1 MRQYISSR
9 SPVLRQWFAA
19 GIIAMA
25 LHALVWYGLR
35 SSSSASTPVV
45 ISRIEVALIA
55 PSQPGKPVA
64 PRVETQFV
72 EPRQVQTLKSSPTP
86 PVLSNTPVLS
96 QTTVLPLQNDS
107 APPVPANVP
116 VPASVPAQDRP
127 ASQKAAG
134 ASENEPLTA
143 PQFNAAYLH
152 NPTPVYPAAARRTGY
167 EGTVV
172 IRARIQI
179 DGSADRVEIKK
190 SSGYGVLDQAALE
203 AVRKWRFIP
212 ARRGNEAVVE
222 WVDIPLKFKLEEE

>member
-35 SSSSASTPVV
+35 SSSSANTPVV

-72 EPRQVQTLKSSPTP
+72 EPRPERTLKSVPTQ
-86 PVLSNTPVLS
+86 PVLS
-96 QTTVLPLQNDS
+96 QTSALPLQNDS
-107 APPVPANVP
+107 APPVPA
-116 VPASVPAQDRP
+116 SVPTQDRP
-127 ASQKAAG
+127 TNQKAAG

-190 SSGYGVLDQAALE
+190 SSGYGILDQAALE

>member
-1 MRQYISSR
+1 LRQYISSR
-9 SPVLRQWFAA
+9 SPALRQWFAA

-25 LHALVWYGLR
+25 LHALVWHGLR
-35 SSSSASTPVV
+35 SPSSASTPVV

-86 PVLSNTPVLS
+86 PVLSKTS
-96 QTTVLPLQNDS
+96 ALPLQNDS
-107 APPVPANVP
+107 APP

>member
-35 SSSSASTPVV
+35 SPSSTSTPAVT
-45 ISRIEVALIA
+45 SRIEVALIA

-72 EPRQVQTLKSSPTP
+72 EPGPVQTPKSAPTP
-86 PVLSNTPVLS
+86 PVLPKTSA
-96 QTTVLPLQNDS
+96 LPLQNDS

-127 ASQKAAG
+127 AGQKAAG

-179 DGSADRVEIKK
+179 DGSADRVDIKK

-203 AVRKWRFIP
+203 AIRKWRFIP